1 MSTPGPANEES
12 PLDED
17 GKLKSEGIRFA
28 DREYEGSPN
37 PGGSIPEGEQGEDE
51 K

>member
-1 MSTPGPANEES
+1 MSVTPGPANEVN

-28 DREYEGSPN
+28 DQNFEGSPN
-37 PGGSIPEGEQGEDE
+37 PQGSIPEGEQGEE